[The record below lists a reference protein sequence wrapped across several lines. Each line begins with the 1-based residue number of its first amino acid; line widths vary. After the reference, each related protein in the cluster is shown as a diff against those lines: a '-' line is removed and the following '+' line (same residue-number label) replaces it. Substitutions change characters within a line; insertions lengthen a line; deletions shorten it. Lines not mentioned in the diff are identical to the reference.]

1 MPRRRVIP
9 ILFFAWLGNAFALE
23 PFDERVQLA
32 KAAESDEQ
40 LKAYLPA
47 MYGSVGPQLASMLRN
62 CIDRTDGADK
72 SPFLMIADISST
84 GAAQGAHVPDRGAGT
99 LDEAGDLARKGA
111 QVIHAAYWGSA
122 RGLSS
127 LGPAR
132 MLRA

>member
-72 SPFLMIADISST
+72 SPFVMIADISST
-84 GAAQGAHVPDRGAGT
+84 GAAQGVETQPITNVGQCFARGFAT
-99 LDEAGDLARKGA
+99 ISFPAPPASPKR
-111 QVIHAAYWGSA
+111 AAYPLVIEM
-122 RGLSS
+122 RI
-127 LGPAR
+127 PK
-132 MLRA
+132 